1 MSAEIV
7 ENEILEI
14 KKKIRGLKKDIKDA
28 KGPEAGKIQK
38 SSQEGIDKLKK
49 KLKGKED
56 ELEGFTASEV
66 TEKEV
71 LQMIEVAATSE
82 EVGDIE
88 NSFEG
93 EIPEDI
99 KEVLENRKQEL
110 SAEPK
115 NLKQYPELRW
125 KKTSAEKVAKVQ
137 KEDLALLKEN
147 PKNLHL
153 CRLVGHDAK
162 KGIALIKPKKK

>member
-1 MSAEIV
+1 MPV
-7 ENEILEI
+7 ETTTKETLEI
-14 KKKIRGLKKDIKDA
+14 KKKIRGLEKDMKDA
-28 KGPEAGKIQK
+28 KGPEAGKVQK
-38 SSQEGIDKLKK
+38 DAQDSIKKLKK
-49 KLKGKED
+49 TLKGKED
-56 ELEGFTASEV
+56 ELEGLASPEV
-66 TEKEV
+66 TEEEV

-82 EVGDIE
+82 EVGEIE

-99 KEVLENRKQEL
+99 KKVLDDRKQEL

-115 NLKQYPELRW
+115 NSRQYPELRW
-125 KKTSAEKVAKVQ
+125 KKVSDEEVAKVQ

-153 CRLVGHDAK
+153 CRLVGHDSK
-162 KGIALIKPKKK
+162 KGIALIKPKVK